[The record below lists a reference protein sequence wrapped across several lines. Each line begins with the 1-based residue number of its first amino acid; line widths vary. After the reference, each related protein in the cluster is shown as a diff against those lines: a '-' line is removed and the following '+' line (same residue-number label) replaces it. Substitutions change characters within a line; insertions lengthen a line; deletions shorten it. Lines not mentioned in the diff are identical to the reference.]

1 MAKETGEAAVKKI
14 GAAKTILVHKYSV
27 LKEHTWEL
35 QRILDGKKASLRKT
49 FKNQAE
55 TNDNVWSLNE
65 NTEKA
70 LVLLPTYYER
80 LEAANEGIL

>member
-14 GAAKTILVHKYSV
+14 GVAKTILVHKYSV
-27 LKEHTWEL
+27 LKEDIWEM
-35 QRILDGKKASLRKT
+35 QRILDGPKKASLHKT

-55 TNDNVWSLNE
+55 TNDKNE
-65 NTEKA
+65 NTKEA
-70 LVLLPTYYER
+70 LVLLATYYER